1 MVLLQRWLLSKVS
14 LYNIQLGPLQQ
25 TTTAY
30 FVKDR
35 QQAGGGG
42 EGGGK
47 CMVNAPVTFAKI
59 EIL

>member
-1 MVLLQRWLLSKVS
+1 M
-14 LYNIQLGPLQQ
+14 GPLQQ

-30 FVKDR
+30 FVQDR

-47 CMVNAPVTFAKI
+47 CMVNAPVSPATIAKNWNTLI
-59 EIL
+59 EQASVYNNQKSI

>member
-1 MVLLQRWLLSKVS
+1 MVLLQKWPLSEVS

-30 FVKDR
+30 FVQDR

-47 CMVNAPVTFAKI
+47 CMVNAPVSPATIAKN
-59 EIL
+59 